1 MKRRASQSRVN
12 REGFRAGSQPVPAP
26 VGGWNTRDSIAAMS
40 LTDAM
45 VLDNWY
51 PDSTS
56 VRLRKGATSHST
68 GYAKR
73 VKTLMVYAP
82 SVAANSKLYAVTD
95 DGIFNATA
103 AGAVGA
109 AENTFAGGDGY
120 GHYANFKT
128 AAGSYLYFVNGV
140 SFPRLYDGTSWVNVT
155 NVSVPA
161 ITGVTT
167 QNLNHINVFKRRLWF
182 VEKDTMSAWYLPV
195 DSIGGAATAFP
206 VGQYFKKGGYL
217 VATTTWTVDGGEG
230 KDDFLVFI
238 TSEGE
243 VAIFQGT
250 DPNDAN
256 LFGIV
261 GVFFVGEPIGSRCF
275 VKFGGDVLLICKQ
288 GIYPLTKAL
297 QSTEVD
303 KSIALSDKIAPSFKA
318 SVVSSSANE
327 GWQVIPFPRESAIVV
342 NIPVTEGTQYFQY
355 VMNSITYSWC
365 RFTGWEANCWE
376 IFNGKLYGGRNTS
389 VDEFW
394 SGASDFGAN
403 IVGICDTSPNYFDAR
418 TNVKH
423 IKLVRPVLKT
433 DKQIQIS
440 YGVKTDFSD
449 SVDYSIIQ
457 AGAQQTSIWDVS
469 TWDQA
474 VWASEPEILRQWAS
488 VPVNDGFAM
497 SFSLKV
503 ASNTSVVEW
512 FSTDYVYESGGIL

>member
-1 MKRRASQSRVN
+1 MKRFPSQAQINRA
-12 REGFRAGSQPVPAP
+12 GFRAGAQPVPAP
-26 VGGWNTRDSIAAMS
+26 VGGWNTRDSLAAMP

-56 VRLRKGATSHST
+56 VRLRKGATSHKT
-68 GYAKR
+68 GFAAR
-73 VKTLMVYAP
+73 VKSLIAYSPV
-82 SVAANSKLYAVTD
+82 VGANAKLFGCTNS
-95 DGIFNATA
+95 GIFDATT

-109 AENTFAGGDGY
+109 SVTALTDGY
-120 GHYANFKT
+120 GQYINFKT
-128 AAGSYLYFVNGV
+128 AAGSFILFVNGV
-140 SFPRLYDGTSWVNVT
+140 DNAKNFDGTTWTTVT
-155 NVSVPA
+155 GVSAHA
-161 ITGVTT
+161 ITGLATT
-167 QNLNHINVFKRRLWF
+167 SLVHVANFKRRVWF
-182 VEKDTMSAWYLPV
+182 VQKDSMSAWYLPV
-195 DSIGGAATAFP
+195 DSIAGALTEFP
-206 VGQYFKKGGYL
+206 MGQYFKKGGFL
-217 VATTTWTVDGGEG
+217 MALATWTVDGGEG
-230 KDDFLVFI
+230 KDDFLI
-238 TSEGE
+238 AISSEGE
-243 VAIFQGT
+243 VAVFQGT

-261 GVFFVGEPIGSRCF
+261 GVFFIGEPVGRRCF
-275 VKFGGDVLLICKQ
+275 AKFGGDVLLICKQ
-288 GIYPLTKAL
+288 GIYPLSKAM
-297 QSTEVD
+297 QNASID

-318 SVVSSSANE
+318 SVISSATKV
-327 GWQVIPFPRESAIVV
+327 GWQVIPFPRESAILV

-376 IFNGKLYGGRNTS
+376 IFNGKLYGGRETS

-394 SGASDFGAN
+394 SGVSDFGAN
-403 IVGICDTSPNYFDAR
+403 VVGTCDTSPNYFDAR

-457 AGAQQTSIWDVS
+457 AGSEQSSIWDVS
-469 TWDQA
+469 NWDQA

-488 VPVNDGFAM
+488 VAVNDGFAM